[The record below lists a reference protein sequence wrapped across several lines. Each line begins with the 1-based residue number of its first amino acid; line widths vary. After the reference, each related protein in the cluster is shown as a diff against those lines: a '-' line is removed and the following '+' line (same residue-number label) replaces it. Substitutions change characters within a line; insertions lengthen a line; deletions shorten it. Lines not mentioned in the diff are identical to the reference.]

1 MAQRQ
6 CTGPFPQSL
15 SSHPPSSLT
24 PFSPVCHRWPFGLP
38 TEGRGRATTMSPS
51 KATVLTMEVPH
62 QQASHEREQE
72 EAEQHGHQH
81 HPAPGASL
89 LHLLGIV
96 RRQELHTLLKAI
108 HVLNAKRFQ
117 DSETLSQRL
126 SIHPRSVTFGSL
138 GEKGFH
144 PGVQGLYAQGPPP
157 VPRYRSP
164 PQRKKCRCFYPF
176 LIGWWV

>member
-138 GEKGFH
+138 GE
-144 PGVQGLYAQGPPP
+144 PGCANGEGVSPGSSGPLCPRAATCPKVQITTPAEEM
-157 VPRYRSP
+157 
-164 PQRKKCRCFYPF
+164 
-176 LIGWWV
+176 